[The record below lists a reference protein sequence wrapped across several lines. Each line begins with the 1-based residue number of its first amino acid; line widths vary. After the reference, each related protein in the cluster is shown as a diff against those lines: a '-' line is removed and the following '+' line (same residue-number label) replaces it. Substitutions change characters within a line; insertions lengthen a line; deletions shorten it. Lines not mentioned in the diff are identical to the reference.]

1 MQVPHTPPMSIN
13 QTGHGDM
20 SSDARPSSDEEEGH
34 SRMRSS
40 SYAGSHSMNQ
50 EPVRSTLSAGMHS
63 RPVQSGPICTTPG
76 TCQNR
81 NLVTGIAPAC
91 MFLTF
96 LQNEFLCT
104 SFQQMQNCDHFQC

>member
-1 MQVPHTPPMSIN
+1 MQIINLVFSSLLLSDSPRLMQVPHTPPISIN
-13 QTGHGDM
+13 QIGHGDM

-76 TCQNR
+76 TCQN
-81 NLVTGIAPAC
+81 NNNNNNNKV
-91 MFLTF
+91 
-96 LQNEFLCT
+96 
-104 SFQQMQNCDHFQC
+104 